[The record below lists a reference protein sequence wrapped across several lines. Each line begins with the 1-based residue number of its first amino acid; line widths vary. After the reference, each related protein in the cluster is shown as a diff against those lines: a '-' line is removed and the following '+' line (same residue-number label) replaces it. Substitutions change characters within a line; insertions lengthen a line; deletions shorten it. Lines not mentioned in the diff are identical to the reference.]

1 MDAAY
6 EKELLE
12 KLSAYKTI
20 CEDLIMENKT
30 LKEKINEYEN
40 NAML

>member
-1 MDAAY
+1 MDSTY

-12 KLSAYKTI
+12 KLNAYKTI
-20 CEDLIMENKT
+20 CEDLFTENKT

>member
-1 MDAAY
+1 MDSTY

-12 KLSAYKTI
+12 KLSAYKII

-40 NAML
+40 NTTI